1 MTTQEFKNKVQK
13 EYDRVAVARLVNTGF
28 EVYSFSLFDDEKYI
42 GYCLEIADNSYEVFI
57 DTNTKDNI
65 ESLDAA
71 IQNET
76 IYHNKIKLL
85 KVVGGGNLEKIDNM
99 FSGANIETLDLSLF
113 DTSKVKLAN
122 GVFFDAHIENLI
134 LPEKIL
140 LNNLVVANSMF
151 CDAIIESNLIISNA
165 KMNNL
170 MSVEQTFKG
179 ARIPLLRI
187 SNISLKKLEKAEF
200 TFMESKIKYLHIIG
214 IIVDKLKYMRS
225 TFERIKCDKLILDFD
240 NSNVYD
246 MYECFYLAKIHYFDI
261 SKLTDGNCASINK
274 IFKGCVIKDKA
285 ILDSST
291 QPRLFEAFTK
301 ENNKYDH

>member
-57 DTNTKDNI
+57 DTNIKDNV

-71 IQNET
+71 IQNKT
-76 IYHNKIKLL
+76 IYHNRIKLL
-85 KVVGGGNLEKIDNM
+85 KVVGGGNLENIDNM
-99 FSGANIETLDLSLF
+99 FSSANIETLDLSLF
-113 DTSKVKLAN
+113 DTSKVRLAN
-122 GVFFDAHIENLI
+122 SVFFDAHIKNLI

-140 LNNLVVANSMF
+140 LNNLVVANNMF
-151 CDAIIESNLIISNA
+151 CDAIIESNIVISDV
-165 KMNNL
+165 KMNSL
-170 MSVEQTFKG
+170 ISVEQTFRR

-200 TFMESKIKYLHIIG
+200 TFMESKIKYLYIIG
-214 IIVDKLKYMRS
+214 IIVDKLRYMRS

-240 NSNVYD
+240 NSSVCD
-246 MYECFYLAKIHYFDI
+246 MHECFFMAKIHYFDI
-261 SKLTDGNCASINK
+261 SKLTDGNRASINR
-274 IFKGCVIKDKA
+274 IFKGCAIANKA
-285 ILDSST
+285 VLDS
-291 QPRLFEAFTK
+291 QKHPRLFEAFTK
-301 ENNKYDH
+301 ENNKNDH